1 MSNLKRDIE
10 MVVVDSLRE
19 FEDKKH
25 RAFELLDQGKIPRPA
40 QAVEAEHAKLTTTQ
54 IINLIESVVDK
65 VIGGDEKEMVL
76 VESEITVAKEHGYR
90 TRIEKSEWF
99 DEKIHARNKLRKE
112 QRDIKSKLI
121 GKE

>member
-10 MVVVDSLRE
+10 
-19 FEDKKH
+19 
-25 RAFELLDQGKIPRPA
+25 ELVKEKQLAHCCAGMGCETASHIDVQP
-40 QAVEAEHAKLTTTQ
+40 
-54 IINLIESVVDK
+54 IINLIEAVVDEI
-65 VIGGDEKEMVL
+65 IGEDEKEMVL

-90 TRIEKSEWF
+90 TKIEKSEWF

>member
-10 MVVVDSLRE
+10 
-19 FEDKKH
+19 
-25 RAFELLDQGKIPRPA
+25 ELLKEVRKWRYEAPGQSVDINTLIKAERKMYK
-40 QAVEAEHAKLTTTQ
+40 QATTQ
-54 IINLIESVVDK
+54 IINLIESVVGEI
-65 VIGGDEKEMVL
+65 IGEDEKEMVL

-90 TRIEKSEWF
+90 TKIEKSEWF

-121 GKE
+121 GGSNGKE

>member
-1 MSNLKRDIE
+1 MSNLKKDIE
-10 MVVVDSLRE
+10 KILRDVYYAGHDDTDLE
-19 FEDKKH
+19 WGTPD
-25 RAFELLDQGKIPRPA
+25 
-40 QAVEAEHAKLTTTQ
+40 EHHSKD
-54 IINLIESVVDK
+54 IINLIESVVGEI
-65 VIGGDEKEMVL
+65 IGEDEKEMVL

-90 TRIEKSEWF
+90 TKIEKSEWF

>member
-10 MVVVDSLRE
+10 GVLIKYGE
-19 FEDKKH
+19 HLFDKANGFGSVHTLSRK
-25 RAFELLDQGKIPRPA
+25 
-40 QAVEAEHAKLTTTQ
+40 EATTQ
-54 IINLIESVVDK
+54 IINLIESVVGEI
-65 VIGGDEKEMVL
+65 IGEDEKEMVL

-90 TRIEKSEWF
+90 TKIEKSEWF

-121 GKE
+121 DGGK